1 MFECKS
7 DRDNNVTFRIQ
18 DLNVSVKIYLTKGF
32 DFESLCFND
41 IPFILL
47 ILHFVEHN
55 SFNILDMRWNKWLA
69 EIKINMSNT
78 MGVL

>member
-1 MFECKS
+1 MQTESLK
-7 DRDNNVTFRIQ
+7 RDACG
-18 DLNVSVKIYLTKGF
+18 LKMYYLTKGF

-41 IPFILL
+41 IPFLLL

-55 SFNILDMRWNKWLA
+55 SFNILDMRWNKWFA

-78 MGVL
+78 MRVL

>member
-1 MFECKS
+1 MQTESLKRGACGLKMY
-7 DRDNNVTFRIQ
+7 
-18 DLNVSVKIYLTKGF
+18 YLTKGF
-32 DFESLCFND
+32 DFESFFFNN
-41 IPFILL
+41 IPFFLL

-55 SFNILDMRWNKWLA
+55 SFNILDKWLA